1 MGQEQTDTPVTEQET
16 MNENTQA
23 HDHATAD
30 AAEAVGTQA
39 ADAVGTSATPPIS
52 EVQSKLEEYLAGW
65 QRTRA
70 EFANYKK
77 RTEREMSESRQKGV
91 LEALEKV
98 LPIIDDFE
106 RAMGNVPA
114 EFKDHPWMN
123 GVSLML
129 KKFEKLLGE
138 HEVTVLDPVGQP
150 FDPSRHEAI
159 GMDDSDTTE
168 SGHVTVT
175 LQKGYVSG
183 DKVLR
188 PALVRV
194 AN

>member
-1 MGQEQTDTPVTEQET
+1 VTQEETTTPVNETEQEQPQT
-16 MNENTQA
+16 IP
-23 HDHATAD
+23 
-30 AAEAVGTQA
+30 EANGAST
-39 ADAVGTSATPPIS
+39 
-52 EVQSKLEEYLAGW
+52 EVSTLKAQVEEYLSGW

-77 RTEREMSESRQKGV
+77 RTDRELSESRQKG
-91 LEALEKV
+91 ALETLTKL

-106 RAMGNVPA
+106 RAMGSIPA
-114 EFKDHPWMN
+114 EMQDNPWTS
-123 GVSLML
+123 GVSLLL
-129 KKFEKLLGE
+129 KKFEKLLSE
-138 HEVTVLDPVGQP
+138 YDVTVIDPTGQP
-150 FDPSRHEAI
+150 FDPGRHEAI
-159 GMDDSDTTE
+159 GMDDSDTVE

>member
-1 MGQEQTDTPVTEQET
+1 MTEQET
-16 MNENTQA
+16 TTTENTQP
-23 HDHATAD
+23 TTD
-30 AAEAVGTQA
+30 APKDDTQA
-39 ADAVGTSATPPIS
+39 
-52 EVQSKLEEYLAGW
+52 KLEEYLAGW

-77 RTEREMSESRQKGV
+77 RVEREMSESRQKGA
-91 LEALEKV
+91 LEALAKV

-106 RAMGNVPA
+106 RAMGNIPA
-114 EFKDHPWMN
+114 ELESNPWMN
-123 GVSLML
+123 GVTLLL
-129 KKFEKLLGE
+129 KKFEKLLNE
-138 HEVTVLDPVGQP
+138 HDVTVMDPVGEP
-150 FDPSRHEAI
+150 FDPGRHEAI
-159 GMDDSDTTE
+159 GMDDSDTIE

-183 DKVLR
+183 DKVVR

>member
-1 MGQEQTDTPVTEQET
+1 VEHEETTTPVNEVAETEQPQTLPET
-16 MNENTQA
+16 EANGDAPSANTEVSGLKAQA
-23 HDHATAD
+23 
-30 AAEAVGTQA
+30 
-39 ADAVGTSATPPIS
+39 
-52 EVQSKLEEYLAGW
+52 EEYLAGW

-77 RTEREMSESRQKGV
+77 RTDRELSESRQRG
-91 LEALEKV
+91 ALDTLGKI
-98 LPIIDDFE
+98 LPIVDDFE
-106 RAMGNVPA
+106 RAMGNIPA
-114 EFKDHPWMN
+114 ELQGNPWTN
-123 GVSLML
+123 GVTLLL
-129 KKFEKLLGE
+129 KKFEKLMAE
-138 HEVTVLDPVGQP
+138 HEVTVIDPVGEP

-159 GMDDSDTTE
+159 GMDDSDTVE

-175 LQKGYVSG
+175 LQKGYISG

>member
-1 MGQEQTDTPVTEQET
+1 MAHQEDNNTSVNEESTINETNETPS
-16 MNENTQA
+16 A
-23 HDHATAD
+23 APSGD
-30 AAEAVGTQA
+30 AAAQPVESASDQA
-39 ADAVGTSATPPIS
+39 
-52 EVQSKLEEYLAGW
+52 QEYLAGW

-77 RTEREMSESRQKGV
+77 RVEREMKDSARMGSLDAV
-91 LEALEKV
+91 SKV

-106 RAMGNVPA
+106 RALNNVPDDLQDNA
-114 EFKDHPWMN
+114 W
-123 GVSLML
+123 VSGMTLL
-129 KKFEKLLGE
+129 FKKFEKLLAE
-138 HEVTVLDPVGQP
+138 SDVTILDPVGQP
-150 FDPSRHEAI
+150 FDPNQHEAI
-159 GMDDSDTTE
+159 GMDESDTVE

-183 DKVLR
+183 DKILR

>member
-1 MGQEQTDTPVTEQET
+1 MASEETRTTTPPMDETAVENEQPQTVPEAEGAAKGEGQESHLKAQV
-16 MNENTQA
+16 
-23 HDHATAD
+23 
-30 AAEAVGTQA
+30 
-39 ADAVGTSATPPIS
+39 
-52 EVQSKLEEYLAGW
+52 EEYLTGW

-77 RTEREMSESRQKGV
+77 RTDKELSESRQRGAMD
-91 LEALEKV
+91 ALTKV
-98 LPIIDDFE
+98 LPMIDDFE
-106 RAMGNVPA
+106 RAMENIPA
-114 EFKDHPWMN
+114 ELQGNPWMN
-123 GVSLML
+123 GVSLLL
-129 KKFEKLLGE
+129 KKFEKLLNE
-138 HEVTVLDPVGQP
+138 YDVTLIDPVGER

-159 GMDDSDTTE
+159 GMDDSETVE

-175 LQKGYVSG
+175 LQKGYISG

>member
-1 MGQEQTDTPVTEQET
+1 VANEETTTPV
-16 MNENTQA
+16 NENINGGETVETVAESPQPGAA
-23 HDHATAD
+23 HHPDTHTEGAQLKA
-30 AAEAVGTQA
+30 Q
-39 ADAVGTSATPPIS
+39 
-52 EVQSKLEEYLAGW
+52 LEEYLAGW

-77 RTEREMSESRQKGV
+77 RTDKELGESRQRGS
-91 LEALEKV
+91 LDTLAKV
-98 LPIIDDFE
+98 LPIVDDFE
-106 RAMGNVPA
+106 RAMSNIPGELQGN
-114 EFKDHPWMN
+114 PWMN
-123 GVSLML
+123 GVSLLL
-129 KKFEKLLGE
+129 KKFEKLLSE
-138 HEVTVLDPVGQP
+138 HEVTVIDPVGQP

-159 GMDDSDTTE
+159 GMDDSDTVE

-175 LQKGYVSG
+175 LQKGYISG